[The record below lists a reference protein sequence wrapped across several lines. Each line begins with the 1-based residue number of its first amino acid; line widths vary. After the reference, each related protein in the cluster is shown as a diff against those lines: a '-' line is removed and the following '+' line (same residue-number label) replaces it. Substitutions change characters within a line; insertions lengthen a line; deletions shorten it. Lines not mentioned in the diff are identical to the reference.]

1 MHLTEP
7 FTVTIPLAT
16 CSEGNRTGLTR
27 GAAIAKSRRIK
38 QQRRIVTEYL
48 TYDACSV
55 PRDVPLTVT
64 LTRISPRALDPG
76 DNLPSALK
84 ACRDA
89 VAAFLGIDD
98 RHPHVQWNYAQRRG
112 AVREQAIAITFARRT
127 P

>member
-1 MHLTEP
+1 MLSESLTI
-7 FTVTIPLAT
+7 TIPLVT
-16 CSEGNRTGLTR
+16 LSEGNRTGLTR
-27 GAAIAKSRRIK
+27 GAAIAKSKRIK

-48 TYDACSV
+48 TYDARCG
-55 PRDVPLTVT
+55 PLDGPLTVT

-98 RHPHVQWNYAQRRG
+98 RHPRVQWDYAQRRG
-112 AVREQAIAITFARRT
+112 AVREQAIAITFTRRT